1 LFIGC
6 VNPVLDPEG
15 IDASISVLNRL
26 GYDVL
31 LPAGQGCCG
40 ALFQHNGRQDT
51 AWRFARRNLA
61 AFTGELDAIVFLAS
75 GCGATLKEYPQ
86 LLSLPLQR
94 REAAAGFAAKC
105 MDINQFL
112 SGISWP
118 EDIVMT
124 PLRAR
129 VAVHD
134 PCSMRRV
141 LHQQAGVY
149 ELLGRIP
156 GAHIEPLPGNSA
168 CCGAAGS
175 YMFTQPDM
183 ADRLLRHKL
192 DAVTTAAPDIL
203 ATSNIGC
210 ALHIGA
216 GLRGSHWP
224 VQVMHPVTLI
234 AQQMRKIQRLKD

>member
-1 LFIGC
+1 MGDRAAKRPVLARMRRYLPPLLPVRTWRDFYPAPAARRRGRVALFIGC

-40 ALFQHNGRQDT
+40 ALFQHDGRQDT
-51 AWRFARRNLA
+51 AWRFARRNLTAFA
-61 AFTGELDAIVFLAS
+61 AELDAIVFLAS
-75 GCGATLKEYPQ
+75 GCGATLKEYPL
-86 LLSLPLQR
+86 LLSLPPER

-112 SGISWP
+112 TSIAWP
-118 EDIVMT
+118 ADIVMT

-156 GAHIEPLPGNSA
+156 GAHIAPLPGNS
-168 CCGAAGS
+168 
-175 YMFTQPDM
+175 
-183 ADRLLRHKL
+183 RLLRCRRQL
-192 DAVTTAAPDIL
+192 YVY
-203 ATSNIGC
+203 S
-210 ALHIGA
+210 A
-216 GLRGSHWP
+216 GHG
-224 VQVMHPVTLI
+224 
-234 AQQMRKIQRLKD
+234 